1 MYSVLKYFH
10 SGWRYV
16 VMIMIV
22 MAIIRA
28 FTDWFGHKG
37 YGEGNRKFNLFAM
50 ISAHIQLLLGLILY
64 VVSPLPQPGH
74 VGNAMKDAM
83 TRYWTVEHISMM
95 IIAVV
100 LITIG
105 HSRSKKATEA
115 VAKNKAIAIFYTLAI
130 IVVLITLNNPSKG
143 VTIFGSSM

>member
-1 MYSVLKYFH
+1 MYSVIKYFH

-16 VMIMIV
+16 VMLLIV
-22 MAIIRA
+22 LAIIRA
-28 FTDWFGHKG
+28 FADWFGHKS

-50 ISAHIQLLLGLILY
+50 ISAHIQLLLGLVLY
-64 VVSPLPQPGH
+64 FLSPLPQPGH
-74 VGNAMKDAM
+74 MGEAMKNAVS
-83 TRYWTVEHISMM
+83 RYWTVEHLTMM
-95 IIAVV
+95 VIAVV

-130 IVVLITLNNPSKG
+130 IVVLIALNNPEKG
-143 VTIFGSSM
+143 VRIFGNSF